1 MTTPNLQMTLSD
13 FIQLG
18 SVTIVLFSI
27 GYGLIRGIGYLLERK
42 ARKREEYFK
51 SFDAVVAQLS
61 SNNSSSQLAAA
72 VLLRRYFDTKQAQ
85 KDSNLRIE
93 TINVISAML
102 KVLPVG
108 VFQKTLGD
116 SLAYAMELSRV
127 DLQRVNLQDV
137 YLGIKNQQVRIV
149 MYKTDLFMADLSY
162 ALLEHIDGHEAI
174 FYNAIL
180 FNTRIKDCDF
190 SYANFRGADLK
201 DVQLTDV
208 VLKGADF
215 TDATNIP
222 SEITTVLENGVV
234 KSEAKITTI
243 IQKRKKQVFFSMPG
257 NLSKQ
262 EETITKEYKRIL
274 EAQGYTV
281 VYYQKDDYPEYGQF
295 TRVRESLLKS
305 SAVIAFGFHQTKIND
320 GILLPGTSKE
330 LHINDKWL
338 NTPWNEIEVGMAL
351 MQGLPVLL
359 VKDDGI
365 DSGIFDKN
373 LSECFV
379 ATIPVDFD
387 CRDIETNQD
396 FINWCNQ
403 IQ

>member
-1 MTTPNLQMTLSD
+1 M
-13 FIQLG
+13 
-18 SVTIVLFSI
+18 
-27 GYGLIRGIGYLLERK
+27 
-42 ARKREEYFK
+42 
-51 SFDAVVAQLS
+51 
-61 SNNSSSQLAAA
+61 
-72 VLLRRYFDTKQAQ
+72 
-85 KDSNLRIE
+85 
-93 TINVISAML
+93 
-102 KVLPVG
+102 
-108 VFQKTLGD
+108 
-116 SLAYAMELSRV
+116 
-127 DLQRVNLQDV
+127 
-137 YLGIKNQQVRIV
+137 
-149 MYKTDLFMADLSY
+149 
-162 ALLEHIDGHEAI
+162 
-174 FYNAIL
+174 
-180 FNTRIKDCDF
+180 
-190 SYANFRGADLK
+190 
-201 DVQLTDV
+201 
-208 VLKGADF
+208 
-215 TDATNIP
+215 
-222 SEITTVLENGVV
+222 ENGVV

-243 IQKRKKQVFFSMPG
+243 AQKRKKQVFFSMPG

-274 EAQGYTV
+274 EAHGCSV

-295 TRVRESLLKS
+295 TKVRESLLKS
-305 SAVIAFGFHQTKIND
+305 SAVIAFGFHQTRIND
-320 GILLPGTSKE
+320 GILLPGTPKE